1 MFEKVLVANRG
12 EIAVRIIRAL
22 SEMGIRSVAVYSE
35 ADRAAHHVHMADE
48 AHPLGDPTP
57 SESYLNIQK
66 ILGIAKECGA
76 NAVHPGYGF
85 LSENAEFAAACAD
98 ADLKFI
104 GPTAEVIQNMGDKI
118 EAKRTMKNA
127 GVPTIPGFTGEEE
140 NDTLEQA
147 CQRVGFPVLP
157 PRERQPPVG

>member
-1 MFEKVLVANRG
+1 
-12 EIAVRIIRAL
+12 
-22 SEMGIRSVAVYSE
+22 MGIPTAAIYSDVDE
-35 ADRAAHHVHMADE
+35 DSLHVHLADE
-48 AHPLGDPTP
+48 AYPLGDPTP

-127 GVPTIPGFTGEEE
+127 GVPVAPSCSGVTSPNFSS
-140 NDTLEQA
+140 
-147 CQRVGFPVLP
+147 
-157 PRERQPPVG
+157 